1 MRIEIPQPKSMRPG
15 HAVNRLPRI
24 ADALAGGNGRNPVTP
39 REAAPGN
46 VSMYDYLQSLK
57 SAAEQSLEVQIQWQ

>member
-1 MRIEIPQPKSMRPG
+1 MNIVIPSPKSMRPE

-24 ADALAGGNGRNPVTP
+24 VDALQGGNGRAPITP

-46 VSMYDYLQSLK
+46 VSMHDHLQSLK
-57 SAAEQSLEVQIQWQ
+57 ADAEQSLEVQISWQ